1 MVNTP
6 ATSDQDGQN
15 NKRAQYIRRY
25 DAVSDKFRKTE
36 AFQESAENAGQS
48 PEILRIGG
56 IMDNVRDSI
65 THAAGFEKTNLEL
78 EFEELFAQAQ
88 NELDRLLHSEDA
100 VKVILG
106 KVSADELA
114 AIDREIEEVDRI
126 LEIQEQRNLVTH
138 RWDSTE
144 SGLTERFRSGALIA
158 EVDFR
163 STKDGAVASHP
174 NKIRK
179 GAMKNKAYLVFGDSI
194 AHSTTEELK
203 MKYPDL
209 LTLERAFEVLE
220 EYGDKHKLVVD
231 AKDEGVALDL
241 IKFLGEGGRFEKL
254 QSRVVVAAFSVKV
267 IFELMDNLPGLA
279 GYYLQGNPVARAK
292 LEKDLSEKEFMDL
305 REGGGWKKRTL
316 GPVVFY
322 KSEGVSV
329 DGQVEDLPTEDSH
342 PEIEGFDKAT
352 VKYAF
357 TTIPRR
363 IMDKCKGNPAAI
375 SLSTATVWATLKSL
389 LYPKGKRQ
397 KVREEYLARRVQKLK
412 EQGVDAMSVAWV
424 SEKLKGD
431 PAKEVDA
438 LYHAGVRVI
447 YTKNAVSVARN
458 LQIEKPSNFDNVMEN
473 MGTNFGLGVHLTHEM
488 EKLFAGDIPK
498 DQFVKKWAHI
508 ADFSKWTTN
517 QIKMLYESLNI
528 QRDPRLDDIFEKLSA
543 SRTENPRKFLDTVN
557 ALERRVYRYDT
568 DSPAPFE
575 LTMRDAAKL
584 LFMVDD
590 ELPPSYNE
598 TLARISNIK
607 KQSLH
612 AYFAVLDDAR
622 GFVNTN
628 PEARTP
634 EFAPLLPGM
643 AERFPGFTSQNIAHL
658 LKDLGEDTKG
668 EEDPDLLRW
677 AA

>member
-6 ATSDQDGQN
+6 GTDDKSGQN
-15 NKRAQYIRRY
+15 DKRAQYIRRY
-25 DAVSDKFRKTE
+25 DAVADQFKKTD
-36 AFQESAENAGQS
+36 AFQEAAKNAEKS
-48 PEILRIGG
+48 PEITRIGG
-56 IMDNVRDSI
+56 IMKDTRDSI
-65 THAAGFEKTNLEL
+65 AHATGLERTNLEL

-88 NELDRLLHSEDA
+88 SELDRLLHSEEA
-100 VKVILG
+100 VKAILARL
-106 KVSADELA
+106 SSDELA
-114 AIDREIEEVDRI
+114 AIDKEIDEVDRI
-126 LEIQEQRNLVTH
+126 LEIQEQRNLVAH

-144 SGLTERFRSGALIA
+144 SGLLERFRSGALIA

-203 MKYPDL
+203 AKYPDL

-231 AKDEGVALDL
+231 AKDEGVAFDL
-241 IKFLGEGGRFEKL
+241 IKLLGKGGRFEKL

-267 IFELMDNLPGLA
+267 IFDLMDNLPRLA
-279 GYYLQGNPVARAK
+279 GYYLQGNPVAKAQ
-292 LEKDLSEKEFMDL
+292 LERELSEKEFMDL

-329 DGQVEDLPTEDSH
+329 DGQIEDLPTDESH

-397 KVREEYLARRVQKLK
+397 KVREEYLARRVQRLK

-431 PAKEVDA
+431 PASEVDT

-447 YTKNAVSVARN
+447 YTKNAVSVARD
-458 LQIEKPSNFDNVMEN
+458 LQLEKPSNFDNVREN
-473 MGTNFGLGVHLTHEM
+473 IGTNFGLGAHLAHEM
-488 EKLFAGDIPK
+488 EKVFAGDISK
-498 DQFVKKWAHI
+498 DQFAKKWAHI

-517 QIKMLYESLNI
+517 QLKMLYESLKI
-528 QRDPRLDDIFEKLSA
+528 QRDPRLNDIFKELSTE
-543 SRTENPRKFLDTVN
+543 RTENPRKFIDTVS
-557 ALERRVYRYDT
+557 ALEKRVYGYDP
-568 DSPAPFE
+568 DNSAPFE
-575 LTMRDAAKL
+575 LTMQDAAKL
-584 LFMVDD
+584 LFMIDD
-590 ELPPSYNE
+590 ELPLSYNE
-598 TLARISNIK
+598 TLARVSNIK
-607 KQSLH
+607 KQSLQ
-612 AYFAVLDDAR
+612 AYFVVLDAIR
-622 GFVNTN
+622 RFINPN

-634 EFAPLLPGM
+634 EFAPLLPEM
-643 AERFPGFTSQNIAHL
+643 AEQFPGFTSQNISRL
-658 LKDLGEDTKG
+658 LKDLGENIKG
-668 EEDPDLLRW
+668 EEDSELLRW